1 MYTPALLLLG
11 LGFVLAAALTAL
23 MKRSAPRV
31 GLVDQPSERRVHVK
45 PTPKGGGIAIF
56 LGALLPVIA
65 AYVCLGLGGR
75 GPAGLGGVVEGAWGL
90 GGIGGSDVLRHAET
104 AILVF
109 VGGAALVALGLAD
122 DLRGLPVWLRLGLEF
137 LVAGALYFFTK
148 DIEITFFAPYA
159 WMPFLFTVFWIVGI
173 TNSFNLLDNMDGLSA
188 GVALIVSGL
197 LLWVALTTDPPQYFL
212 CVLLL
217 PFIGALIG
225 FLLFNFP
232 PASIFMGDAGSLFL
246 GYFVAVLAT
255 ICTFTSYPQGNI
267 VAAAMPLLI
276 LAVPLY
282 DTASVILIRWRR
294 GYSIFRADK
303 NHLSHRLVGL
313 GLSQRDAVL
322 TIYLL
327 TFCCGVG
334 AVLADQLTE
343 LGTALVLVQV
353 FGFLQLTAL
362 LERAGAKAARKAN
375 GPLGRPEPSPETGD
389 PQPGR
394 EDEER
399 E

>member
-1 MYTPALLLLG
+1 
-11 LGFVLAAALTAL
+11 
-23 MKRSAPRV
+23 
-31 GLVDQPSERRVHVK
+31 
-45 PTPKGGGIAIF
+45 
-56 LGALLPVIA
+56 
-65 AYVCLGLGGR
+65 
-75 GPAGLGGVVEGAWGL
+75 
-90 GGIGGSDVLRHAET
+90 VLRHTET
-104 AILVF
+104 AVFVFIGGAILV
-109 VGGAALVALGLAD
+109 VLGLAD

-148 DIEITFFAPYA
+148 DIQITFFSPYA
-159 WMPFLFTVFWIVGI
+159 WMPFLLTVFWIVGI

-255 ICTFTSYPQGNI
+255 ICTFTSYPEMNI
-267 VAAAMPLLI
+267 VAATMPLLI

-313 GLSQRDAVL
+313 GFSQRDAVL

-343 LGTALVLVQV
+343 LGTALILVQV

-362 LERAGAKAARKAN
+362 LERAGAKAARKADESP
-375 GPLGRPEPSPETGD
+375 GPSGPVPEAGE

-394 EDEER
+394 EDEET